1 MHRNLAESSKPH
13 TFRTKESRFVTIV
26 CFVLL
31 MISVYYWLVT
41 KADGSPAGQFGA
53 LVNAALF
60 AALGIRF
67 VPIWVHSWRAGG
79 YAYDFSSIGIRPFLQ
94 GKWYP
99 LKCFVPSLIDA

>member
-1 MHRNLAESSKPH
+1 VHRNLAESSKPH

-53 LVNAALF
+53 LVNAALYSKG
-60 AALGIRF
+60 LIER
-67 VPIWVHSWRAGG
+67 VRRELEPKAG
-79 YAYDFSSIGIRPFLQ
+79 FM
-94 GKWYP
+94 
-99 LKCFVPSLIDA
+99 